1 MVMVWIRDSSQT
13 EIADLEIAGC
23 VEEQVRRLQVPMQ
36 NVGGVDVLESAENL
50 VQEVTDV
57 VVAQALKYIF
67 EIKEHS

>member
-1 MVMVWIRDSSQT
+1 
-13 EIADLEIAGC
+13 
-23 VEEQVRRLQVPMQ
+23 MQ